1 MADKAEWQ
9 KAGRRL
15 AAEQREKLGDPPT
28 ADELLA
34 YSRGEL
40 SESEEERIQDLL
52 VAYPELARMYGAS
65 LPEEGEPGISKE
77 EIAAGLQDVNRRL
90 GTTPAPRRRV
100 WHYLPTTIAA
110 ALALIFFGLYVQA
123 DNRARDHERDREIP
137 RLLGAP
143 QDLYPGGNRGAAA
156 TLPHNE
162 GDAYLLQPHLASAI
176 HYPHYSIELR
186 EKNELLWS
194 RPSAEPDQED
204 TFQIVIPHDFLR
216 AGHTYQLT
224 IYGND
229 GETQKPVGSYEVAV
243 AGE

>member
-1 MADKAEWQ
+1 MANKSDWQ

-15 AAEQREKLGDPPT
+15 GAEQREKLGDPPT

-77 EIAAGLQDVNRRL
+77 EIGAGLQDVKRRL

-123 DNRARDHERDREIP
+123 ANRARDHDRARETP
-137 RLLGAP
+137 PPPGAP
-143 QDLYPGGNRGAAA
+143 QALSPGGTRAASA
-156 TLPHNE
+156 PLPHTD
-162 GDAYLLQPHLASAI
+162 GDASPPQPHLASAI
-176 HYPHYSIELR
+176 HYP
-186 EKNELLWS
+186 
-194 RPSAEPDQED
+194 
-204 TFQIVIPHDFLR
+204 
-216 AGHTYQLT
+216 
-224 IYGND
+224 
-229 GETQKPVGSYEVAV
+229 
-243 AGE
+243 